1 MQFGTITLP
10 KPKILAIVVADA
22 KININAKIN
31 IDAKIGMDPKISIDM
46 KIGTNESIFYFPLT
60 LGEISVDITLAQF
73 KVHNMKMAKWNL
85 LEEVHICPFN
95 LGTHDKPQMVKL
107 NINLDL
113 SIANVTKELLK
124 EYKDD

>member
-22 KININAKIN
+22 KININAKID

-60 LGEISVDITLAQF
+60 QGEISVDITLAQF
-73 KVHNMKMAKWNL
+73 K
-85 LEEVHICPFN
+85 
-95 LGTHDKPQMVKL
+95 T
-107 NINLDL
+107 
-113 SIANVTKELLK
+113 
-124 EYKDD
+124 